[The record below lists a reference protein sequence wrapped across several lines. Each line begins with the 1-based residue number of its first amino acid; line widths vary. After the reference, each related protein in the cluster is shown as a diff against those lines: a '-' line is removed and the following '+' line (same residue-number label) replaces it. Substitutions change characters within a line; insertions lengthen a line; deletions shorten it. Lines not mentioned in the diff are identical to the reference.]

1 MFIHHVDICDC
12 YFYSPNVNY
21 KFVRFYKKGNQ
32 NNSKL
37 PFMVIWQWSNH
48 MSHEPKTRGHQLL
61 HQFQGFLDQK
71 ISSNANLQF
80 CSPIFSSITFI
91 NVGMIFLS
99 SITTLSNE
107 KNVQAMNM
115 RMKRLHSF
123 NKDFTYSF
131 QNRKFA
137 SIYPNF

>member
-1 MFIHHVDICDC
+1 
-12 YFYSPNVNY
+12 
-21 KFVRFYKKGNQ
+21 
-32 NNSKL
+32 
-37 PFMVIWQWSNH
+37 
-48 MSHEPKTRGHQLL
+48 
-61 HQFQGFLDQK
+61 
-71 ISSNANLQF
+71 
-80 CSPIFSSITFI
+80 
-91 NVGMIFLS
+91 MIFLS